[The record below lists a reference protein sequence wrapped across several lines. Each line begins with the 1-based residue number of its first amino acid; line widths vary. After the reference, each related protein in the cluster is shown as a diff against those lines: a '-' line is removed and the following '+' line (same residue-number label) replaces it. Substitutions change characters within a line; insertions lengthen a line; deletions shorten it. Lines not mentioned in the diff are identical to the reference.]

1 MQPINNK
8 IYTTS
13 RYRKLFCHVQML

>member
-1 MQPINNK
+1 MEAVVMK

-13 RYRKLFCHVQML
+13 R